1 MPTGPEGLTT
11 RSLTGSNPHPGSA
24 EDHATWLT
32 TVVLGIAYAIAGF
45 HHGFFEALQG
55 NVPTNGWG
63 IASIGEAQRMWE
75 HGSDAAVTVIHN
87 FLATG
92 IAAMTLSVVIVL
104 WCLFALRRRFG
115 RVGFLLLFVALTAV
129 GGGIGFVLFYLTA
142 WAYAT
147 WMHRLLRNPQ
157 RDMGA
162 PARTALAAVWPWAL
176 ALSALLFLAGL
187 EISVFGLPGLEPDT
201 VLAICWSSLLVSLVL
216 VHVAYIAGFARDR
229 AAVHATDLASDTV
242 GGRP

>member
-1 MPTGPEGLTT
+1 MAAGQEVFSS
-11 RSLTGSNPHPGSA
+11 RSLQGSA
-24 EDHATWLT
+24 RDPERAQDRATRLN

-75 HGSDAAVTVIHN
+75 QGSDAAVTVIPN

-104 WCLFALRRRFG
+104 WCLFALRSRYG

-129 GGGIGFVLFYLTA
+129 GGGVGFVLFYLTA
-142 WAYAT
+142 WAYAA
-147 WMHRLLRNPQ
+147 WMHRLLRDRRRVLPT
-157 RDMGA
+157 RM
-162 PARTALAAVWPWAL
+162 RTALAAVWPWAL
-176 ALSALLFLAGL
+176 GLSAFFFLAGL
-187 EISVFGLPGLEPDT
+187 EISVFGLPGLDADT
-201 VLAICWSSLLVSLVL
+201 VLAVCWSSLLASLVL

-229 AAVHATDLASDTV
+229 ATFYTTTLAGTV

>member
-1 MPTGPEGLTT
+1 MPAGPEG
-11 RSLTGSNPHPGSA
+11 SVSASVASPGRAPSGV
-24 EDHATWLT
+24 EDHATWLN

-63 IASIGEAQRMWE
+63 ILSIGEAQRMWE

-92 IAAMTLSVVIVL
+92 IASMTLSVAIVL
-104 WCLFALRRRFG
+104 WCLFALRSRYG
-115 RVGFLLLFVALTAV
+115 RVGLLLLFVALTAV
-129 GGGIGFVLFYLTA
+129 GGGIGFVLFYVTI

-147 WMHRLLRNPQ
+147 WMHRLLRD
-157 RDMGA
+157 RGRMMRA
-162 PARTALAAVWPWAL
+162 PTRTALADMWPWAL
-176 ALSALLFLAGL
+176 ALSAFFFLAGL
-187 EISVFGLPGLEPDT
+187 EISVFGLPGMEPDT
-201 VLAICWSSLLVSLVL
+201 VLAVCWSSLIVSLVL

-229 AAVHATDLASDTV
+229 AAVHATDLAAETV
-242 GGRP
+242 RRP